1 VSLRPSTHLA
11 ASKML
16 AAAPAA
22 TALFSLPD
30 DDDDSERPSPYFNDR
45 PLERADPVEA
55 LRVFETR

>member
-1 VSLRPSTHLA
+1 
-11 ASKML
+11 ML